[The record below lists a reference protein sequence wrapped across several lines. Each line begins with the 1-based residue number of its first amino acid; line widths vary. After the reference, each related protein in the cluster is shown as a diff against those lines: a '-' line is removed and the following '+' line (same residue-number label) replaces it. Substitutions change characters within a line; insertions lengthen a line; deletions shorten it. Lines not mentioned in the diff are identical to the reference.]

1 MERQDII
8 EAAKK
13 VHDRYSLLVLLN
25 RLKEDDLGD
34 KAHPFTMAQLN
45 YFCHPSRNAKH
56 YVNFTS
62 PKRSGGVREI
72 SAPQK
77 MLKSFRP
84 YVSGRLPALGEP
96 SPAAMGFV
104 PGRSVVEDAK
114 EHVRM
119 N

>member
-45 YFCHPSRNAKH
+45 YFCHPSRNAQH
-56 YVNFTS
+56 YVIFH
-62 PKRSGGVREI
+62 
-72 SAPQK
+72 SANIRLSIPDG
-77 MLKSFRP
+77 KSLQELQA
-84 YVSGRLPALGEP
+84 S
-96 SPAAMGFV
+96 S
-104 PGRSVVEDAK
+104 
-114 EHVRM
+114 
-119 N
+119 